1 MLFVGGEENSVHWGM
16 AIHKTSAMTKFLAL
30 RVLLRSSNPSRKQLQ
45 RLVSHRCSDSETESA
60 TTLARRQTLRP
71 FQLGTVSSTQ
81 RTRADY
87 TRNDL
92 LKLNDDPLPT
102 RRHQAY
108 GNFRARVREY
118 ARRKH
123 VDRVDATELSG
134 LRAELLRLPHQL
146 VWREMQRQRASIPEL
161 ELLFAEV
168 PEAIGW

>member
-1 MLFVGGEENSVHWGM
+1 M
-16 AIHKTSAMTKFLAL
+16 
-30 RVLLRSSNPSRKQLQ
+30 
-45 RLVSHRCSDSETESA
+45 
-60 TTLARRQTLRP
+60 RP